1 MKTLLKK
8 ITQHKSALLAV
19 ALSSSLFVNPVFAD
33 EHFPENPSQMT
44 QDDVSE
50 ADFDET
56 IAIFQ
61 SNPKTAAFFDSAYG
75 YAVFPTIGKVG
86 LVIGGAY
93 GKGRVYEKGRW
104 SGMVEMTQA
113 TVGFQFGGQAFS
125 QIIFFQD
132 QRAYDEFTSGNF
144 EFGAQA
150 SAIVIT
156 AGANA
161 EASTKGTSASANLGK
176 DRLEAEGQY
185 YKGMAVFSVAKGGLM
200 YEATL
205 GGQKYNFYPN

>member
-1 MKTLLKK
+1 MLKPLFKKATILTL
-8 ITQHKSALLAV
+8 
-19 ALSSSLFVNPVFAD
+19 ALSSLVAFSTQTYAD
-33 EHFPENPSQMT
+33 DDFSPSESKMT
-44 QDDVSE
+44 QDITE
-50 ADFDET
+50 EEFEET
-56 IAIFQ
+56 IAAFQ
-61 SNPKTAAFFDSAYG
+61 KAPQSAAFFDSAYG

-86 LVIGGAY
+86 FVIGGAY
-93 GKGRVYEKGRW
+93 GQGRVYEQGRH
-104 SGMVEMTQA
+104 SGNAEMTQA
-113 TVGFQFGGQAFS
+113 TIGFQLGGQAFS

-132 QRAYDEFTSGNF
+132 QRAYDEFTGGNF

-161 EASTKGTSASANLGK
+161 EASTKGTSASANAGNRYVK
-176 DRLEAEGQY
+176 VDGQY
-185 YKGMAVFSVAKGGLM
+185 YKGMAVFSLAKGGLM